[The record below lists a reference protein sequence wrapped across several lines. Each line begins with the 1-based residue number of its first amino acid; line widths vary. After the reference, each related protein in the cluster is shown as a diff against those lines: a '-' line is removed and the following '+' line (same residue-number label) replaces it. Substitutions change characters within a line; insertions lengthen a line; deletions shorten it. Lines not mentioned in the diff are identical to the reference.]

1 MTFTNISIME
11 TKEELVE
18 HIKKWVSI
26 ETEIKTLQQD
36 LKIKRLEKKKLS
48 DDLINV
54 MRENEIDCFNI
65 NNGKLIHQ
73 KNKTRETIS
82 KKMLE
87 RCLSTYFQEDKQV
100 NDLLG
105 HILDSRTIKEKD
117 NIRIK
122 LNKNLL

>member
-1 MTFTNISIME
+1 MTFINISIME

-18 HIKKWVSI
+18 HIKKWVII
-26 ETEIKTLQQD
+26 EKDIKHLQKN
-36 LKIKRLEKKKLS
+36 LKEKRLEKKKLS
-48 DDLINV
+48 EDLIKV
-54 MRENEIDCFNI
+54 MSENEIDCFNI

-73 KNKTRETIS
+73 KNKTREPIS

-100 NDLLG
+100 ADLLG
-105 HILDSRTIKEKD
+105 HILNSRTIKEKD

-122 LNKNLL
+122 LNKNIS

>member
-48 DDLINV
+48 EDLINV

-87 RCLSTYFQEDKQV
+87 RCLSTYFQEDKQA

-122 LNKNLL
+122 LNKNI

>member
-1 MTFTNISIME
+1 ME

-18 HIKKWVSI
+18 HIKKWVNI
-26 ETEIKTLQQD
+26 ETEIKKLQQN
-36 LKIKRLEKKKLS
+36 LKNKRLEKKKLS
-48 DDLINV
+48 EDLINV

-73 KNKTRETIS
+73 KNKIREPIS

-87 RCLSTYFQEDKQV
+87 RCLTTYFKEDKQV
-100 NDLLG
+100 NDIIG
-105 HILDSRTIKEKD
+105 HILDSREIKEKD

-122 LNKNLL
+122 LNKNIS

>member
-26 ETEIKTLQQD
+26 ETEIKKLQQD
-36 LKIKRLEKKKLS
+36 LKSLRLKKKNLS

-87 RCLSTYFQEDKQV
+87 RCLSTYFQEDKQA

-122 LNKNLL
+122 LNKN